1 MSQDLRPWSADSY
14 VHQKST
20 NGGSA
25 SMVHGIIKE
34 DNSFGTATS
43 AGPSILQIGTSWIKT
58 KGTLSEDGYLFG
70 HEMS

>member
-1 MSQDLRPWSADSY
+1 
-14 VHQKST
+14 
-20 NGGSA
+20 
-25 SMVHGIIKE
+25 MVHGIIKE